1 MVRILYE
8 KEEMKCFCTYNRSEN
23 VYDGKCISPFFQN
36 KDFIM
41 MNLTKPPL
49 SLKHTKK
56 THQRIEANKKALLIK
71 SEH

>member
-56 THQRIEANKKALLIK
+56 RTRQLKQTEKQC
-71 SEH
+71 